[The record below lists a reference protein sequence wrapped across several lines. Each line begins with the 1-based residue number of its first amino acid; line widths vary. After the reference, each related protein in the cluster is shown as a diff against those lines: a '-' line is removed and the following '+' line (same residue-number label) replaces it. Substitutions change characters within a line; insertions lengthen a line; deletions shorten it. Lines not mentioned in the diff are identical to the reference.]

1 MAYLAPE
8 IPALSI
14 TYNTGN
20 IRPLGNN
27 FPLVPSPGSLWD
39 FLNQHEDFSIYKYLV
54 IKAQLEP
61 QFNESQANITVF
73 VPSDKHMIKL
83 YPMNTFKNMEKHQ
96 ALRMI
101 NFNSLRNKITMK
113 ELLSSGSMKLD
124 TRARGHPLYSES
136 DGKTLSLMGDQGD
149 FSKVIKGDIIV
160 NNGIV
165 HITNTFLLPEM
176 S

>member
-14 TYNTGN
+14 TYKTGN

-39 FLNQHEDFSIYKYLV
+39 FLNQHEDFSIFKYLV
-54 IKAQLEP
+54 TKAQLEY
-61 QFNESQANITVF
+61 QFNEIQAEITVF
-73 VPSDKHMIKL
+73 IPSDRYMIKK
-83 YPMNTFKNMEKHQ
+83 YPVNTFKNMEKHQ

-101 NFNSLRNKITMK
+101 NFNSLRNKISMK

-124 TRARGHPLYSES
+124 TRARGHVLYTQS
-136 DGKTLSLMGDQGD
+136 DGDVLTLMGDQGD
-149 FSKVIKGDIIV
+149 FAHVIKGDVIV
-160 NNGIV
+160 NNAIV
-165 HITNTFLLPEM
+165 HITDTFLLPEM